1 MLSHAISAQRLK
13 YAIYI
18 SKSGEVIGPFT
29 KKELRAAVHSGNV
42 SWDDW
47 AWHKELPEWKPVHA
61 VIPIIHVSRNGQEIA
76 QFDEEKEILS
86 GLRDGTLLMDDC
98 YWCEGMSD
106 WKNLSTLE
114 ISKGALATAAQK
126 DALKRAGLPFDELTT
141 KAQVSALFSAG
152 KTGPNDPATENQK
165 DYLRSFGITAKE
177 GLTKGEASDLIDR
190 AKDDPAALETRHRL
204 QLAKYEEQRR
214 GETEYPSYHLKQMIA
229 SSVKGVEEA
238 KKEKQKAEALLN
250 RNKKKLATAKEKREV
265 ATDEFERLS
274 LDNEIKDLE
283 EEASEAEEAFD
294 TVNVEEAKDEL
305 KYESGLRIK
314 FWKATFPSGGRSLN
328 SEDWEGLADYGDVI
342 DRYSNF
348 AKHFKLP
355 TNKQVSDVL
364 AKLDADSPDWDRTQ
378 PEQFYSALAALSPEL
393 ERRRMLREGKS
404 GCIVLLVFLAVL
416 ISLLATIAAQ
426 RG

>member
-106 WKNLSTLE
+106 WKPLSTLE

-126 DALKRAGLPFDELTT
+126 DALKRAGLPFDDLTT

-190 AKDDPAALETRHRL
+190 AKDDPAALETRNRL
-204 QLAKYEEQRR
+204 QLASYEEQRTR
-214 GETEYPSYHLKQMIA
+214 EAEFPSYHLRQMIA
-229 SSVKGVEEA
+229 SAIKDLETT
-238 KKEKQKAEALLN
+238 KKEKREAEALLTKK
-250 RNKKKLATAKEKREV
+250 NKELAAAQQKRAN
-265 ATDEFERLS
+265 ATDEFEQLS
-274 LDNEIKDLE
+274 VDNEIKDLE
-283 EEASEAEEAFD
+283 DEASEAEEAFD
-294 TVNVEEAKDEL
+294 RISVEEAKDEL

-328 SEDWEGLADYGDVI
+328 MEDWEGLADYDKAS
-342 DRYSNF
+342 RRLSEF
-348 AKHFKLP
+348 AGHFKAP
-355 TNKQVSDVL
+355 TNNQISEVL
-364 AKLDADSPDWDRTQ
+364 AKLDAELPDWDKTQ
-378 PEQFYSALAALSPEL
+378 PERFYASLAALFPETKRQPVVPSP
-393 ERRRMLREGKS
+393 KT
-404 GCIVLLVFLAVL
+404 GCVVLLVILAVL
-416 ISLLATIAAQ
+416 ISVLATIAAQ
-426 RG
+426 

>member
-1 MLSHAISAQRLK
+1 VLSHAISAQRLK

-106 WKNLSTLE
+106 WKPLSTLE
-114 ISKGALATAAQK
+114 ISKVALATAAQK
-126 DALKRAGLPFDELTT
+126 DALKRAGLPFDDLTI

-165 DYLRSFGITAKE
+165 DYLKSFGITAKE
-177 GLTKGEASDLIDR
+177 ELTKGEASDLIDR

-204 QLAKYEEQRR
+204 QLAKYEGQRR
-214 GETEYPSYHLKQMIA
+214 REAEYPSYHLKQMIA

-238 KKEKQKAEALLN
+238 
-250 RNKKKLATAKEKREV
+250 
-265 ATDEFERLS
+265 
-274 LDNEIKDLE
+274 
-283 EEASEAEEAFD
+283 SEAEEALD

-378 PEQFYSALAALSPEL
+378 PEQFYSALAALFPEL
-393 ERRRMLREGKS
+393 ERRRMVREEKS
-404 GCIVLLVFLAVL
+404 GCVVLLVFLAVL

-426 RG
+426 CG

>member
-1 MLSHAISAQRLK
+1 MK

-18 SKSGEVIGPFT
+18 SKNGEVTGPFT
-29 KKELRAAVHSGNV
+29 KKELRDAVHSKNV
-42 SWDDW
+42 SCNDW

-61 VIPIIHVSRNGQEIA
+61 VIPIIHVSRNGEEIA

-106 WKNLSTLE
+106 WKPLSTLE
-114 ISKGALATAAQK
+114 ISRGVLATTAQI
-126 DALKRAGLPFDELTT
+126 DALKRAGLPFDDFTT

-177 GLTKGEASDLIDR
+177 GLTKGEASELIDR
-190 AKDDPAALETRHRL
+190 AKDDPAALETRNRL
-204 QLAKYEEQRR
+204 QLAKYEEQRTR
-214 GETEYPSYHLKQMIA
+214 EAEFPSYHLKQMIA
-229 SSVKGVEEA
+229 SAVKDLEEA
-238 KKEKQKAEALLN
+238 KKEKGEARALLTN
-250 RNKKKLATAKEKREV
+250 RKNKVAAAQQKRAN
-265 ATDEFERLS
+265 ATDEFEQLS

-283 EEASEAEEAFD
+283 DEASEAEEAFD
-294 TVNVEEAKDEL
+294 RISVEEAKDEL

-328 SEDWEGLADYGDVI
+328 SEDWEGLTDYGDVI

-378 PEQFYSALAALSPEL
+378 PEQFYSALAGE
-393 ERRRMLREGKS
+393 
-404 GCIVLLVFLAVL
+404 
-416 ISLLATIAAQ
+416 
-426 RG
+426 

>member
-1 MLSHAISAQRLK
+1 LK
-13 YAIYI
+13 YAIYV
-18 SKSGEVIGPFT
+18 SKDGQAIGPFT
-29 KKELRAAVHSGNV
+29 KKELREAIHSGNL

-47 AWHKELPEWKPVHA
+47 AWHKELSEWKPVHA

-76 QFDEEKEILS
+76 QFDDEKEILG
-86 GLRDGTLLMDDC
+86 GLRDGTFLMDDY

-114 ISKGALATAAQK
+114 ISKGALATAAQR

-190 AKDDPAALETRHRL
+190 AKDDPAAQETRQRL

-214 GETEYPSYHLKQMIA
+214 RETEYPSYHLKQMIA
-229 SSVKGVEEA
+229 SSVKGMEEA
-238 KKEKQKAEALLN
+238 RKEKQKARALLN
-250 RNKKKLATAKEKREV
+250 SKNEKLAVAKEKRGT

-283 EEASEAEEAFD
+283 EEASEA
-294 TVNVEEAKDEL
+294 
-305 KYESGLRIK
+305 
-314 FWKATFPSGGRSLN
+314 
-328 SEDWEGLADYGDVI
+328 
-342 DRYSNF
+342 
-348 AKHFKLP
+348 
-355 TNKQVSDVL
+355 
-364 AKLDADSPDWDRTQ
+364 
-378 PEQFYSALAALSPEL
+378 
-393 ERRRMLREGKS
+393 
-404 GCIVLLVFLAVL
+404 
-416 ISLLATIAAQ
+416 
-426 RG
+426 